1 MDRLFLRHNGGQV
14 ITLEG
19 NTQIG
24 RGRGERRDPTTWYTD
39 RPKPPDFAGLE
50 LVIDIDGSPYM
61 SRNHVGIRCD
71 DRRYT
76 IQDLNSLNSTY
87 KNGWRLEPGI
97 RYPLADGDSIAMGV
111 DTFLVGES
119 PAALAGWE
127 AVASPVLAEVA
138 RPEWYLGIAG
148 FDTREHARR
157 VFYTSVVRV
166 ARELHRRG
174 YQTEVHGVRPA
185 DVPEGHSRTIE
196 VIQLSAILESL
207 DRRAAAAD
215 TGTHTFVQYS
225 GHGTREGLVVN
236 ETELLTPHTL
246 LDVVGAI
253 RGKKLVVVDACHAGM
268 FLADPSRVP
277 PQTAILVATRT
288 EDGLAFGDPART
300 DPPQTDLRM
309 TNLARRL
316 WTLLRDREGTFDI
329 LQERAA
335 LEGAFSRDDG
345 EMAYVQTPK
354 MNTVPFTVCLRSVYL
369 TGPFTPP
376 PAPRARSDSGAERH

>member
-14 ITLEG
+14 ITVEG

-39 RPKPPDFAGLE
+39 RVKPPDFAELE
-50 LVIDIDGSPYM
+50 LVIDIDGSPHM
-61 SRNHVGIRCD
+61 SRNHAGIRRD
-71 DRRYT
+71 DHRYT
-76 IQDLNSLNSTY
+76 VQDLNSLNGTY

-127 AVASPVLAEVA
+127 AAGAPGQAEVG

-148 FDTREHARR
+148 FDRREHARR
-157 VFYTSVVRV
+157 AFYTSVVRV

-196 VIQLSAILESL
+196 VIHLAAIVEAL
-207 DRRAAAAD
+207 DRRAVRAD
-215 TGTHTFVQYS
+215 AGSHTFFQYS
-225 GHGTREGLVVN
+225 GHGTPEGLVVN
-236 ETELLTPHTL
+236 DSELLTPRAL
-246 LDVVGAI
+246 FDSVGSI
-253 RGKKLVVVDACHAGM
+253 RGKKLMVVDACHAGV
-268 FLADPSRVP
+268 FLSDPSRVP

-288 EDGLAFGDPART
+288 EDGVAFGDPART
-300 DPPQTDLRM
+300 DPPLADLPM
-309 TNLARRL
+309 TNLSRRL
-316 WTLLRDREGTFDI
+316 WTLLRERQGTFDI
-329 LQERAA
+329 LHERAA
-335 LEGAFSRDDG
+335 LEAAFSRSHG

-354 MNTVPFTVCLRSVYL
+354 MNTMPYTVCLRSVYFEPPVHVPL
-369 TGPFTPP
+369 AAPTGG
-376 PAPRARSDSGAERH
+376 S